1 MLLKA
6 LRLLLSEDPL
16 DGWLLSICKEWGIQC
31 IPTVWQLAWALVA
44 ALMCSTIYWLV
55 CRDRGRW
62 EVKLNVHCAEWR
74 PAYPRSHALQRL
86 RPS

>member
-6 LRLLLSEDPL
+6 LRMLLSEDPL
-16 DGWLLSICKEWGIQC
+16 DRWLLSICKEWGIQC
-31 IPTVWQLAWALVA
+31 IPTGWQLAWALVA